1 MRISKTVLKKSW
13 EVMKMMSRFSY
24 SLKQAFKQ
32 IRRNKG
38 MTVTSFFAITAMMII
53 LGIFFM
59 LIVNINTAAETV
71 KNDYNNIEV
80 FFKDE
85 VSMDQINATKADVE
99 KWEQVDTV
107 TVRTKAEALEIL
119 KVRWGDNGYLLDGLS
134 TNPLP
139 NSIVIT
145 VDSLDKADAVAAKA
159 EKITGAEDVN
169 FYKDTVE
176 KLVAATRGFQI
187 AAVIVMAILILVSII
202 VVSNTIKLTV
212 FNRSDEIIIMK
223 YVGATNWFIRAPF
236 LLEGILIGFFS
247 AIISSGLIVAIYAS
261 VKQFIG
267 ADVLSILSVS
277 LVPLGFLAFNLVLIF
292 IALGISI
299 GAWGSM
305 ISMRR
310 FLDTK

>member
-1 MRISKTVLKKSW
+1 
-13 EVMKMMSRFSY
+13 MMNKFAY

-32 IRRNKG
+32 VKRNKG
-38 MTVTSFFAITAMMII
+38 MTFTSVFAITAMLII
-53 LGIFFM
+53 LGLFFM
-59 LIVNINTAAETV
+59 VIVNINTAAETI

-85 VSMDQINATKADVE
+85 VKQEQIDKTKAEVE
-99 KWEQVDTV
+99 KWDEVDTV
-107 TVRTKAEALEIL
+107 TARSKDEALEIL
-119 KVRWGDNGYLLDGLS
+119 KIRWGDNGNLLEGLS
-134 TNPLP
+134 ENPLP

-145 VDSLDKADAVAAKA
+145 VDALDKADQVAEKA
-159 EKITGAEDVN
+159 EKIDGAEDVN

-176 KLVAATRGFQI
+176 KLISATKGFQI
-187 AAVIVMAILILVSII
+187 AAVIVMAFLIIVSTV

-212 FNRSDEIIIMK
+212 FNRSDEIVIMK

-236 LLEGILIGFFS
+236 LLEGILIGLIS
-247 AIISSGLIVAIYAS
+247 ALVSSGIVTLIYGGI
-261 VKQFIG
+261 VKFVG
-267 ADVLSILSVS
+267 EEVLAILSTS
-277 LVPLGFLAFNLVLIF
+277 LVPLGFLSFNLIWIF
-292 IALGISI
+292 IALGVSI

>member
-1 MRISKTVLKKSW
+1 MSK
-13 EVMKMMSRFSY
+13 FSY

-38 MTVTSFFAITAMMII
+38 MTATSFFAITAMMII

-85 VSMDQINATKADVE
+85 VSMDQINKTKEDVE
-99 KWEQVDTV
+99 KWDQVDTV

-145 VDSLDKADAVAAKA
+145 VNSLEDADTVAAKA

-176 KLVAATRGFQI
+176 KLVSATKGFQI

-247 AIISSGLIVAIYAS
+247 AIISSGLIVLIYAS
-261 VKQFIG
+261 VKKFIG

>member
-1 MRISKTVLKKSW
+1 MNK
-13 EVMKMMSRFSY
+13 FAY

-38 MTVTSFFAITAMMII
+38 MTFTSVFAITAMLII
-53 LGIFFM
+53 LGLFFM
-59 LIVNINTAAETV
+59 VIVNINTAAETI

-80 FFKDE
+80 FFKDD
-85 VSMDQINATKADVE
+85 VTKEEIQKTKEEVE
-99 KWEQVDTV
+99 KWDQVDTV
-107 TVRTKAEALEIL
+107 TVRTKTEALEIL
-119 KVRWGDNGYLLDGLS
+119 KIRWGDNGYLLEGLS
-134 TNPLP
+134 ENPLP

-145 VDSLDKADAVAAKA
+145 VDSLDKADSVAAEA
-159 EKITGAEDVN
+159 EKIEGAEDVN

-176 KLVAATRGFQI
+176 KLISATKGFQI
-187 AAVIVMAILILVSII
+187 AAIVVMAFLIIVSTV

-212 FNRSDEIIIMK
+212 FNRSDEIVIMK

-236 LLEGILIGFFS
+236 LLEGIIIGLLS
-247 AIISSGLIVAIYAS
+247 AILSSGIVALIYAG
-261 VKQFIG
+261 VIKVIG
-267 ADVLSILSVS
+267 GEVLAILSTS
-277 LVPLGFLAFNLVLIF
+277 LVPLGFLAFNLIWIF
-292 IALGISI
+292 IALGVSI